1 MTEQNA
7 ARWGVACA
15 APLVVLGLV
24 VFLIAW
30 LVGAGVV
37 FSIIIALVL
46 VALIAALLWF
56 GAETITSRLIGATSP
71 GSSMHPRLANTVEEL
86 CARTGVSEPEL
97 LMINSDFPDAVAYGT
112 SPGSAHLAVTNG
124 LLNQLSVVELE
135 GVIARELGRI
145 RSGAIRFDTL
155 GVAFVRAP
163 LSIFGGLGGRLVDWA
178 RGNDREVQD
187 DLIGVDITRYPPG
200 LVSALGTIRTTR
212 AEGSVTCPGSK
223 LTDHLWVRGQRQRAE
238 QPGQW
243 SLDER
248 IAVLQEL

>member
-7 ARWGVACA
+7 TRWAVACA
-15 APLVVLGLV
+15 APLVLLALLV
-24 VFLIAW
+24 FVIAL
-30 LVGAGVV
+30 LVGAGFVISLIV
-37 FSIIIALVL
+37 GLVL
-46 VALIAALLWF
+46 AAIVAAVLWF
-56 GAETITSRLIGATSP
+56 GAEAISSKLIGATSP
-71 GSSMHPRLANTVEEL
+71 GSSMHPRLANAVEEL
-86 CARTGVSEPEL
+86 CARTGVSEPQL
-97 LMINSDFPDAVAYGT
+97 LMVNSDFPDAVAYGT
-112 SPGSAHLAVTNG
+112 SPSSARLAVTNG

-163 LSIFGGLGGRLVDWA
+163 LALFGGLGAKVVDWA
-178 RGNDREVQD
+178 RGDDREVQD
-187 DLIGVDITRYPPG
+187 DLVGVDITRYPPG
-200 LVSALGTIRTTR
+200 LVSALSTIRSSR
-212 AEGSVTCPGSK
+212 ASSAGSVPGSK
-223 LTDHLWVRGQRQRAE
+223 LTTHLWVRGQRDRAE